1 MIERLEAQMRAMQM
15 LTRAQEV
22 TADNLANINT
32 PGFKGSKLF
41 FHEFKQ
47 QIDGKE
53 VGKTVPMQQIDL
65 KQGVLEPTG
74 NTFDFGIDGEG
85 FFRVEEQGRQ
95 LLTRDGRFHVNS
107 DGYLVNGQ
115 GANVLG
121 TDGPVHIPEFL
132 KASGRDGSPVR
143 LEVAKDGTL
152 RINGEVN
159 DKLSIVKVDDAA
171 SLERRGNSYFSV
183 TDPRHLTDRGAGSV
197 MQGYY
202 EKGNVEPLQEMVG
215 MMRNMQMF
223 ESQQRAMRSTDEML
237 SQVSNRLGRF

>member
-15 LTRAQEV
+15 LTKAQEV

-47 QIDGKE
+47 QVDGKE
-53 VGKTVPMQQIDL
+53 VSKTVPMQQIDL
-65 KQGVLEPTG
+65 KQGMLEPTG
-74 NTFDFGIDGEG
+74 NTFDLGIDGEG
-85 FFRVEEQGRQ
+85 FFKVEEGGQQ

-107 DGYLVNGQ
+107 DGYLVNNQ
-115 GANVLG
+115 GARVMG
-121 TDGPVHIPEFL
+121 TEGPVYIPEFL
-132 KASGRDGSPVR
+132 KASGESSPVK
-143 LEVAKDGTL
+143 LEVAKDGTI
-152 RINGEVN
+152 RINGQVN
-159 DKLSIVKVDDAA
+159 DRLGIVKIDDPAN
-171 SLERRGNSYFSV
+171 LERRGNSYFAATS
-183 TDPRHLTDRGAGSV
+183 PGHLVGQDAGSV

-237 SQVSNRLGRF
+237 SQVSSRLGRF